1 MLKIMIVDDHPIF
14 RMGMTELL
22 NQEEDFSVCAVAEDI
37 PGARKALEEQDP
49 DMAIIDITLAKD
61 NGLDLVKEIAVSAR
75 PIPIL
80 VLSMHDEAVWAER
93 AIRAGARGYIMKK
106 EASES
111 VITALRNISGG
122 RIHVSENMMS
132 LLLDKLH
139 VNASAQGSPT
149 EEILTDREL
158 EVFRLI
164 GTGLS
169 TREIAERMNLGV
181 KTIGTYRDRIK
192 QKLCIKSGTELTRRA
207 VLWIENSQAGKIGFD
222 DVG

>member
-14 RMGMTELL
+14 RMGMAELL
-22 NQEEDFSVCAVAEDI
+22 NQESDFTVCAVAEDLS
-37 PGARKALEEQDP
+37 GARKVLQEHEP

-61 NGLDLVKEIAVSAR
+61 NGLDLVKEIATSNR

-80 VLSMHDEAVWAER
+80 VLSMHDESVWAER
-93 AIRAGARGYIMKK
+93 AIRAGAKGYIMKK

-111 VITALRNISGG
+111 VIAALRNISCG
-122 RIHVSENMMS
+122 RIHVSANMMAI
-132 LLLDKLH
+132 LLDKLH
-139 VNASAQGSPT
+139 VNAAPQGAST
-149 EEILTDREL
+149 EELLTDREL

-169 TREIAERMNLGV
+169 TREIAERMKLGV

-192 QKLCIKSGTELTRRA
+192 QKLCLKSGAELTRRA
-207 VLWIENSQAGKIGFD
+207 VLWIENSQAGKTD
-222 DVG
+222 PTM

>member
-37 PGARKALEEQDP
+37 PGARKALEEHDP

-111 VITALRNISGG
+111 VITALHNISGG

-139 VNASAQGSPT
+139 VNASAQGAPT